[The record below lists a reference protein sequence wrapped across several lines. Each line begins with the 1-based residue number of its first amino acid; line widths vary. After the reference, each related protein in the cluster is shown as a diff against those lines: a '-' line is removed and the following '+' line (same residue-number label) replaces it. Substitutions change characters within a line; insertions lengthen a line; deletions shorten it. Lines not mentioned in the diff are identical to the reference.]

1 MGRDDDDRAD
11 DPTTPAAS
19 ETSEDAPTEEEDS
32 EEPAAEPDRST
43 PGPVVN
49 AGGINGMAGAWRH
62 DLEGEGREDVSV
74 TTADNVQQEPV
85 VRYRHAADADRARAH
100 AEQVGVDEVRQS
112 GEYEARITFVAVAE
126 PGDEGGDEGG
136 EEGEG

>member
-1 MGRDDDDRAD
+1 MSKRYSHVWNLLSF
-11 DPTTPAAS
+11 PTRRSSDLAS
-19 ETSEDAPTEEEDS
+19 TEEEDS

-43 PGPVVN
+43 PVLVVN
-49 AGGINGMAGAWRH
+49 AGGINGMAGAWRD
-62 DLEGEGREDVSV
+62 DLEGEGWEDVSV

-85 VRYRHAADADRARAH
+85 VFYRDEDDADSARGL

-112 GEYEARITFVAVAE
+112 DEYEARITFVAVAE